1 MTNSYCQLGSI
12 KKTGSE
18 RLGIFIG
25 LILILNNISFVPS
38 LASVYYA
45 IMFISLLF
53 LLFQSRNIQIN
64 GIMIWL
70 YIACIVSILL
80 NKVPNLFHPYQRFV
94 SFFIMSILLSP
105 FMISDTLT
113 RFRTQAFTTI
123 LYLLQYVIILS
134 VIFRIFGQGY
144 DKGYFQGIT
153 THSMM
158 LGPFSALCTLY
169 CILQILNGP
178 PGKIKK
184 IFYWVLVALSLFC
197 LLQAASRTAFI
208 AGIVSALVF
217 LTVFYKDNIGRYF
230 KRIVVLAVI
239 LVVSFPLWDQY
250 LDKLQEKN
258 EGGTTTL
265 SLNSREIYWQTRIRE
280 FESSPFFGIGFAS
293 VDIDN
298 TEGSTFNAADGK
310 VESGSSWLSSL
321 SMTGIFGFL
330 ALAIIFI
337 TAFVKA
343 WRLWQDTP
351 LLSSFFI
358 SMLCFW
364 VLHMMAEGYIYA
376 GGSSMFF
383 CVWILLGIIYGVS
396 SNKELAY
403 EFQYKLC
410 KQK

>member
-38 LASVYYA
+38 LASIYYA

-310 VESGSSWLSSL
+310 VESAFNDRDFRISCSGNNFYHSIRQSMATMARYSIVKQFLYLNAVFLGSAYDGRRIYLRGRQL
-321 SMTGIFGFL
+321 YVFLCLDIARNNIRCLVKQGI
-330 ALAIIFI
+330 
-337 TAFVKA
+337 
-343 WRLWQDTP
+343 
-351 LLSSFFI
+351 
-358 SMLCFW
+358 
-364 VLHMMAEGYIYA
+364 
-376 GGSSMFF
+376 
-383 CVWILLGIIYGVS
+383 GV
-396 SNKELAY
+396 
-403 EFQYKLC
+403 
-410 KQK
+410 

>member
-1 MTNSYCQLGSI
+1 MTNSYCQLSHV
-12 KKTGSE
+12 KKTGCE
-18 RLGIFIG
+18 KLGVFIG
-25 LILILNNISFVPS
+25 LILILNNISFMPS
-38 LASVYYA
+38 MASVYYVV
-45 IMFISLLF
+45 MFISLLF

-70 YIACIVSILL
+70 YIACFASILL
-80 NKVPNLFHPYQRFV
+80 NKVPSLFHPYQRLM
-94 SFFIMSILLSP
+94 SFIIMSALLSP
-105 FMISDTLT
+105 FIISDAFT
-113 RFRTQAFTTI
+113 RFRTQAFATI

-134 VIFRIFGQGY
+134 VILRIFGYGY

-158 LGPFSALCTLY
+158 LGPFAALCSLY
-169 CILQILNGP
+169 CILQILGGP
-178 PGKIKK
+178 LRKYKK
-184 IFYWVLVALSLFC
+184 IFYWILVALSLFC

-208 AGIVSALVF
+208 AGIISILVF
-217 LTVFYKDNIGRYF
+217 LTVFYKNNIGRYF
-230 KRIVVLAVI
+230 KRLTVLVIV
-239 LVVSFPLWDQY
+239 LVFSFPLWNQY

-258 EGGTTTL
+258 EGEATL
-265 SLNSREIYWQTRIRE
+265 SLNSREIYWYTRIRE
-280 FESSPFFGIGFAS
+280 FESSPFLGIGFAS
-293 VDIDN
+293 VNIDS
-298 TEGSTFNAADGK
+298 TEGSTFNEADGK

-337 TAFVKA
+337 IAFVKA
-343 WRLWQDTP
+343 WKLWKYAP
-351 LLSSFFI
+351 LLSSFLI

>member
-1 MTNSYCQLGSI
+1 MTNSYCQLSHV
-12 KKTGSE
+12 KKTGCE
-18 RLGIFIG
+18 KLGVFIG
-25 LILILNNISFVPS
+25 LILILNNISFMPS
-38 LASVYYA
+38 MASVYYVV
-45 IMFISLLF
+45 MFISLLF

-70 YIACIVSILL
+70 YIACFASILL
-80 NKVPNLFHPYQRFV
+80 NKVPSLFHPYQRLM
-94 SFFIMSILLSP
+94 SFIIMSALLSP
-105 FMISDTLT
+105 FIISDAFT
-113 RFRTQAFTTI
+113 RFRTQAFATI

-134 VIFRIFGQGY
+134 VILRIFGYGY

-158 LGPFSALCTLY
+158 LGPFAALCSLY
-169 CILQILNGP
+169 CILQILGGP
-178 PGKIKK
+178 LRKYKK
-184 IFYWVLVALSLFC
+184 IFYWILVALSLFC

-208 AGIVSALVF
+208 AGIISILVF
-217 LTVFYKDNIGRYF
+217 LTVFYKNNIGRYF
-230 KRIVVLAVI
+230 KRLTVLVIV
-239 LVVSFPLWDQY
+239 LVFSFPLWNQY

-258 EGGTTTL
+258 EGETTL
-265 SLNSREIYWQTRIRE
+265 SLNSREIYWHTRIRE
-280 FESSPFFGIGFAS
+280 FESSPFLGIGFAS
-293 VDIDN
+293 VNIDS

-321 SMTGIFGFL
+321 SMTGIFGFI

-337 TAFVKA
+337 IAFVKA
-343 WRLWQDTP
+343 WKLWEYAP
-351 LLSSFFI
+351 LLSSFLI